1 MYAYTRGFTS
11 GRGKL
16 LFLLPRKKLD
26 LVDLVGAD
34 SVISGTALQLVRSN
48 GPPREYNLPRWI
60 VSASLDSWCL

>member
-34 SVISGTALQLVRSN
+34 GVDKRIQGSSFVTREI
-48 GPPREYNLPRWI
+48 GP
-60 VSASLDSWCL
+60 

>member
-34 SVISGTALQLVRSN
+34 SVISGTALQLVRS
-48 GPPREYNLPRWI
+48 
-60 VSASLDSWCL
+60 